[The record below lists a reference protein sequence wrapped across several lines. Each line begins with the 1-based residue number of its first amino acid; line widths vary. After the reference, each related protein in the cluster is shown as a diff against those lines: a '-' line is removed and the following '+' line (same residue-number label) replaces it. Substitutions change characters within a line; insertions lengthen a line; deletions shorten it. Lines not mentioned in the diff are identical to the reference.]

1 MTTRK
6 IGLAA
11 MAVLSALAL
20 AGCAKFRGGTEAP
33 SSAGTESRDQAGTEM
48 TEVHPD
54 RMMVW
59 SAHLSIQVWNVSN
72 AVGDAT
78 AMAERQGG
86 FVQERS
92 FSGDASARITLRLPA
107 KVLRATVTSLEGL
120 GTVTSRGVEGEDVT
134 EQYIDIDARLKNKI
148 ALRDRLKQLLD
159 KATTVQDILAIE
171 TQLNRVQ
178 ADLDSLQGRIKA
190 LQGQVEFA
198 TVRLY
203 FERKPI
209 PGPLGYVF
217 KGLWWGVKKL
227 FVIRD

>member
-1 MTTRK
+1 MMTRK
-6 IGLAA
+6 AGLTLAA
-11 MAVLSALAL
+11 LISALPL
-20 AGCAKFRGGTEAP
+20 AGCAEFRGHTDAP
-33 SSAGTESRDQAGTEM
+33 SGARALSRDQAGTEM
-48 TEVHPD
+48 TEIRSD

-59 SAHLSIQVWNVSN
+59 SARLSVQVWNVSN

-86 FVQERS
+86 FVQEKS
-92 FSGDASARITLRLPA
+92 FSGEASASITLRLPVKA
-107 KVLRATVTSLEGL
+107 FQATVTGLEGL
-120 GTVTSRGVEGEDVT
+120 GTVTSRAIEGEDVT
-134 EQYIDIDARLKNKI
+134 EQYIDIDARLKNKT

-178 ADLDSLQGRIKA
+178 ADIDSMEGRIKA
-190 LQGQVEFA
+190 LKGQVEFA
-198 TVRLY
+198 TIRLY
-203 FERKPI
+203 LERKPI

-217 KGLWWGVKKL
+217 KGLWWGIKKL